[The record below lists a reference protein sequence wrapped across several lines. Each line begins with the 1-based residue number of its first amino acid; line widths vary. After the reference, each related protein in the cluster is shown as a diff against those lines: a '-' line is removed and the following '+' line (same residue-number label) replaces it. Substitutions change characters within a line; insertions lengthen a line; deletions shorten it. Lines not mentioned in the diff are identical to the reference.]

1 MITQTLKQSIDVI
14 YIFRFN
20 LLKTNL
26 LKTNSVL
33 SNIEAG
39 TLDDLAR
46 RLTIGECGGFF
57 LYGVVCW

>member
-14 YIFRFN
+14 YIFGF
-20 LLKTNL
+20 NL

-46 RLTIGECGGFF
+46 RLTIGECGGLF